1 MAPEGGQLA
10 DRDVLSDSWT
20 VGKPTPVT
28 LGRPAG
34 SERLA
39 GCSRRAALRA
49 LVHSGICPSG
59 EQQRDDHRPDDPAF
73 VQMR

>member
-39 GCSRRAALRA
+39 VCSRRARF
-49 LVHSGICPSG
+49 VPSFIRG
-59 EQQRDDHRPDDPAF
+59 YARRVSSSAMTTDRTTRPSS
-73 VQMR
+73 R